1 MQARPRWQNELLH
14 PVQLLLGRAY
24 DQAAAACATRLHTL
38 GIDCLAWP
46 CIVGRRAPPPLER
59 ECCACILVP
68 WRTFQSRLPPT
79 SYLLQEAPDV
89 GTYAEANG
97 TCVSCKT
104 AHCKECTNV
113 NATNPTSTCVR
124 CEMGM

>member
-1 MQARPRWQNELLH
+1 MALYCRQAC
-14 PVQLLLGRAY
+14 
-24 DQAAAACATRLHTL
+24 AAASGAGVLCVHGSL
-38 GIDCLAWP
+38 GSILGLAEP
-46 CIVGRRAPPPLER
+46 SCSLLPAPH
-59 ECCACILVP
+59 
-68 WRTFQSRLPPT
+68 
-79 SYLLQEAPDV
+79 LLQEAPDV